1 MKIYTEVVWS
11 WDDERG
17 ELVRESSK
25 SYDYEGPLTLL
36 MPRIDDGNTP
46 QSVQQTIAANK
57 LDTRQF
63 TYPKN
68 TNPGLPHYI
77 TFTAKRSYTSTTS
90 TRGQDNGSVVLY
102 MPPDALK
109 TSYSQSIGDVE
120 MGGFIKLASG
130 QDEGA
135 AAALAAGNMSGVAA
149 AATVLKGKVEG
160 ADKINAVMGAMKAAV
175 GGALKKFG
183 AGTDAGQAISKA
195 TGQIL
200 NPHKA
205 VVYQG
210 PGGFRTFSFTFQLVP
225 KSADEAK
232 EIFNIVKFFKKR
244 MHPGT
249 GAGAG
254 INNVSSVTLTYPD
267 EFEIQYFVNNKLAD
281 GTDSTKPLF
290 KIHKC
295 FMESFAVDYTTS
307 SLVSFLDDAQPL
319 TTTISMG
326 FKETQLLTKADIDAG
341 Y

>member
-25 SYDYEGPLTLL
+25 SYDYGGPLTLL

-63 TYPKN
+63 KYPKN

-120 MGGFIKLASG
+120 MGGFISLAGANMAGVGSALAKG
-130 QDEGA
+130 DVDASLSAFNAIKGNIKGAEKMDILKDSLKA
-135 AAALAAGNMSGVAA
+135 AA
-149 AATVLKGKVEG
+149 
-160 ADKINAVMGAMKAAV
+160 
-175 GGALKKFG
+175 GGALKRF
-183 AGTDAGQAISKA
+183 AGTQGGQAISKA

-249 GAGAG
+249 GTGAG
-254 INNVSSVTLTYPD
+254 INEVSSVTLTYPD
-267 EFEIQYFVNNKLAD
+267 EFEIQYFVNNKPAD
-281 GTDSTKPLF
+281 GTDPTRPLF

-326 FKETQLLTKADIDAG
+326 FKETQLLTQKDIDAG

>member
-1 MKIYTEVVWS
+1 MGS
-11 WDDERG
+11 H
-17 ELVRESSK
+17 LSH
-25 SYDYEGPLTLL
+25 
-36 MPRIDDGNTP
+36 
-46 QSVQQTIAANK
+46 QSVEQTIASNTSGSGDNFK
-57 LDTRQF
+57 
-63 TYPKN
+63 YPKN

-77 TFTAKRSYTSTTS
+77 RFIAKRSYTSTTS
-90 TRGQDNGSVVLY
+90 TRGTSNGEVVLY

-109 TSYSQSIGDVE
+109 TSYSQSIDDVE
-120 MGGFIKLASG
+120 MGGFISLAGSNMG
-130 QDEGA
+130 DIGA
-135 AAALAAGNMSGVAA
+135 QMAAGNMSGAAA
-149 AATVLKGKVEG
+149 AATVIKDKVAG
-160 ADKINAVMGAMKAAV
+160 ANIVNVITDAGKAAV

-183 AGTDAGQAISKA
+183 AGTQGGQAVSRA

-205 VVYQG
+205 MVYQG
-210 PGGFRTFSFTFQLVP
+210 PGGFRTFSFTFVLVP

-249 GAGAG
+249 GTGAG
-254 INNVSSVTLTYPD
+254 INEVSSVTLTYPD
-267 EFEIQYFVNNKLAD
+267 EFEIQYFVNNKPAD
-281 GTDSTKPLF
+281 GKDPTSPLF

-326 FKETQLLTKADIDAG
+326 FKETQLLTQKDIDAG

>member
-1 MKIYTEVVWS
+1 MRIYTEVVWS
-11 WDDERG
+11 WDDEKG
-17 ELVRESSK
+17 ELVKESSK
-25 SYDYEGPLTLL
+25 SYDYEGPLTLA
-36 MPRIDDGNTP
+36 DKEVNTNHP
-46 QSVQQTIAANK
+46 QNVTGGKYNTGASDNFV
-57 LDTRQF
+57 
-63 TYPKN
+63 YPKN

-77 TFTAKRSYTSTTS
+77 TFIAKRSYTSTTS
-90 TRGQDNGSVVLY
+90 TRGQQNGSVVLY

-109 TSYSQSIGDVE
+109 TSYTQSIGDVE

-135 AAALAAGNMSGVAA
+135 AAALAAGNLSGVSAA
-149 AATVLKGKVEG
+149 AEVIKGKIEG
-160 ADKINAVMGAMKAAV
+160 ADKTKVILGAMKAAI

-183 AGTDAGQAISKA
+183 AGTQAGQAISKA

-249 GAGAG
+249 GAGG
-254 INNVSSVTLTYPD
+254 INDISSVTLTYPD
-267 EFEIQYFVNNKLAD
+267 EFEIQYYVNNKLV
-281 GTDSTKPLF
+281 
-290 KIHKC
+290 
-295 FMESFAVDYTTS
+295 AVSYTH
-307 SLVSFLDDAQPL
+307 L
-319 TTTISMG
+319 T
-326 FKETQLLTKADIDAG
+326 LPTKA
-341 Y
+341 

>member
-1 MKIYTEVVWS
+1 MKIYTEIVWS

-25 SYDYEGPLTLL
+25 SYDYEGPLTLFN
-36 MPRIDDGNTP
+36 DN
-46 QSVQQTIAANK
+46 SVESTIAAKAYGSSDN
-57 LDTRQF
+57 F
-63 TYPKN
+63 TYPKD

-77 TFTAKRSYTSTTS
+77 RFIARRTYTSTQS
-90 TRGQDNGSVVLY
+90 KRGTTNGEVVLY

-109 TSYSQSIGDVE
+109 TSYSQTIGDVE

-130 QDEGA
+130 GGGTS
-135 AAALAAGNMSGVAA
+135 AAALAAGEFAA
-149 AATVLKGKVEG
+149 AGASGREAMSQFINNNLLTKEG
-160 ADKINAVMGAMKAAV
+160 GTKIVAGMAKAAA
-175 GGALKKFG
+175 GGLLKKF
-183 AGTDAGQAISKA
+183 AGTQGGQAVSRA

-210 PGGFRTFSFTFQLVP
+210 PGGFRTFSFTFILVP
-225 KSADEAK
+225 KSVDEAK

-249 GAGAG
+249 GGGAG
-254 INNVSSVTLTYPD
+254 INDISSVTLTYPD
-267 EFEIQYFVNNKLAD
+267 EFEIQYFVNNKPAD
-281 GTDSTKPLF
+281 GTDPTKPLF

-326 FKETQLLTKADIDAG
+326 FKETQLLTKKDIDEG

>member
-1 MKIYTEVVWS
+1 MPYGYGSANHPQNTTGS
-11 WDDERG
+11 HFNRG
-17 ELVRESSK
+17 STDK
-25 SYDYEGPLTLL
+25 
-36 MPRIDDGNTP
+36 
-46 QSVQQTIAANK
+46 
-57 LDTRQF
+57 F

-77 TFTAKRSYTSTTS
+77 RFIAKRSYTSTTS
-90 TRGQDNGSVVLY
+90 TRGTSNGEVVLY

-109 TSYSQSIGDVE
+109 TSYSQGIGDVE
-120 MGGFIKLASG
+120 MGGFITLAGS
-130 QDEGA
+130 D
-135 AAALAAGNMSGVAA
+135 
-149 AATVLKGKVEG
+149 
-160 ADKINAVMGAMKAAV
+160 MKATGAQMAGGDF
-175 GGALKKFG
+175 GGALKKF
-183 AGTDAGQAISKA
+183 AGTQGGQAVSKA

-254 INNVSSVTLTYPD
+254 INDISSVTLTYPD
-267 EFEIQYFVNNKLAD
+267 EFEIKYYVNNKLVD
-281 GTDSTKPLF
+281 GSDPTKPLF
-290 KIHKC
+290 KIHNC

-307 SLVSFLDDAQPL
+307 SLVSFMDDDQPL

>member
-1 MKIYTEVVWS
+1 MADTWS
-11 WDDERG
+11 VE
-17 ELVRESSK
+17 
-25 SYDYEGPLTLL
+25 
-36 MPRIDDGNTP
+36 
-46 QSVQQTIAANK
+46 QAIASNNSGAG
-57 LDTRQF
+57 DAF

-77 TFTAKRSYTSTTS
+77 RFIAKRSYTSTTS
-90 TRGQDNGSVVLY
+90 ARGTSNGEVVLY

-120 MGGFIKLASG
+120 MGGFIALAGSDMKATGAQMAGGDFTGAMASALAIKGKIAGAEKLNILADVG
-130 QDEGA
+130 KA
-135 AAALAAGNMSGVAA
+135 AA
-149 AATVLKGKVEG
+149 
-160 ADKINAVMGAMKAAV
+160 
-175 GGALKKFG
+175 GGLLKKF
-183 AGTDAGQAISKA
+183 AGSQGGQAVSKA

-210 PGGFRTFSFTFQLVP
+210 PGQFRTFSFTFVLVP

-249 GAGAG
+249 GTGAG
-254 INNVSSVTLTYPD
+254 INEVSSVTLTYPD
-267 EFEIQYFVNNKLAD
+267 EFEIQYFVNNKPAD
-281 GTDSTKPLF
+281 GTDPTKPLF

-326 FKETQLLTKADIDAG
+326 FKETQLLTQKDIDAG

>member
-1 MKIYTEVVWS
+1 MP
-11 WDDERG
+11 G
-17 ELVRESSK
+17 HHPES
-25 SYDYEGPLTLL
+25 
-36 MPRIDDGNTP
+36 
-46 QSVQQTIAANK
+46 VAAVIEDNK

-120 MGGFIKLASG
+120 MGGFISLA
-130 QDEGA
+130 GA
-135 AAALAAGNMSGVAA
+135 NMAGVGSNLAAGDLGGAAKAFNVIKGNIKGAEKMDILKDSLKAA
-149 AATVLKGKVEG
+149 A
-160 ADKINAVMGAMKAAV
+160 
-175 GGALKKFG
+175 GGALQKF
-183 AGTDAGQAISKA
+183 AGTQGGQAISRA

-210 PGGFRTFSFTFQLVP
+210 PGGFRTFSYSFVMAP
-225 KSADEAK
+225 KDAK
-232 EIFNIVKFFKKR
+232 EAEQIFKIVRFFKRR

-249 GAGAG
+249 GAGTG
-254 INNVSSVTLTYPD
+254 INNLSSVTLTYPD
-267 EFEIQYFVNNKLAD
+267 EFEIRYYVNNNNVD
-281 GTDSTKPLF
+281 GLDETSPLF
-290 KIHKC
+290 NIHNC
-295 FMESFAVDYTTS
+295 FMDSFSVDYSTAGLTS
-307 SLVSFLDDAQPL
+307 FTDDNQPL
-319 TTTISMG
+319 TTTMTLS
-326 FKETQLLTKADIDAG
+326 FKETQLLTKSDIDEG

>member
-1 MKIYTEVVWS
+1 
-11 WDDERG
+11 
-17 ELVRESSK
+17 
-25 SYDYEGPLTLL
+25 
-36 MPRIDDGNTP
+36 MPSHLSHHPQNT
-46 QSVQQTIAANK
+46 TGANYNTGSG
-57 LDTRQF
+57 DSF
-63 TYPKN
+63 TYPMN

-77 TFTAKRSYTSTTS
+77 RFIAKRSYTSTTS

-149 AATVLKGKVEG
+149 AAEVIKGKIQST
-160 ADKINAVMGAMKAAV
+160 DKINAVMGAMKAAV

-183 AGTDAGQAISKA
+183 AGSQAGQAISKA

-254 INNVSSVTLTYPD
+254 INNISSVTLTYPD
-267 EFEIQYFVNNKLAD
+267 EFEIKYYVNKKEVD
-281 GTDSTKPLF
+281 GSDFTKPLF
-290 KIHKC
+290 KIHNC
-295 FMESFAVDYTTS
+295 FMESLSTDYTTS
-307 SLVSFLDDAQPL
+307 SLVSFMDDDQPL
-319 TTTISMG
+319 TTTISLG
-326 FKETQLLTKADIDAG
+326 FKETQLLTKKDIDEG

>member
-1 MKIYTEVVWS
+1 MADTWS
-11 WDDERG
+11 VE
-17 ELVRESSK
+17 
-25 SYDYEGPLTLL
+25 
-36 MPRIDDGNTP
+36 
-46 QSVQQTIAANK
+46 QAIASNNSGAG
-57 LDTRQF
+57 DAF

-77 TFTAKRSYTSTTS
+77 RFIAKRSYTSTTS
-90 TRGQDNGSVVLY
+90 ARGTSNGEVVLY

-120 MGGFIKLASG
+120 MGGFIALAGSDMKATGAQMAGGDFTGAMASALAIKGKIAGAEKLNILADVG
-130 QDEGA
+130 KA
-135 AAALAAGNMSGVAA
+135 AA
-149 AATVLKGKVEG
+149 
-160 ADKINAVMGAMKAAV
+160 
-175 GGALKKFG
+175 GGALKRF
-183 AGTDAGQAISKA
+183 AGTQGGQAISKA

-210 PGGFRTFSFTFQLVP
+210 PGGFRTFSFTFVLVP

-249 GAGAG
+249 GTGAG
-254 INNVSSVTLTYPD
+254 INKISSVTLTYPD
-267 EFEIQYFVNNKLAD
+267 EFEIKYYVNNKEVD
-281 GTDSTKPLF
+281 GSDSTKPLF
-290 KIHKC
+290 KIHNC
-295 FMESFAVDYTTS
+295 FMESFAADYTTS
-307 SLVSFLDDAQPL
+307 GLVSFLDDDQPL
-319 TTTISMG
+319 TTTISMS

>member
-1 MKIYTEVVWS
+1 MRIYTEIVWS
-11 WDDERG
+11 WDDEGG

-25 SYDYEGPLTLL
+25 SYDYGGPLTLL

-63 TYPKN
+63 KYPKN

-120 MGGFIKLASG
+120 MGGFISLAGSDASG
-130 QDEGA
+130 LGA
-135 AAALAAGNMSGVAA
+135 QMAAGNIGGSLAA
-149 AATVLKGKVEG
+149 VTAIKGDIAG
-160 ADKINAVMGAMKAAV
+160 ADKKNVIGDLVKTAA
-175 GGALKKFG
+175 GGALKAFAASQG
-183 AGTDAGQAISKA
+183 GQAVSKA
-195 TGQIL
+195 TGQVL

-210 PGGFRTFSFTFQLVP
+210 PGNFRTFSFTFQLVP

-232 EIFNIVKFFKKR
+232 
-244 MHPGT
+244 
-249 GAGAG
+249 
-254 INNVSSVTLTYPD
+254 
-267 EFEIQYFVNNKLAD
+267 
-281 GTDSTKPLF
+281 
-290 KIHKC
+290 
-295 FMESFAVDYTTS
+295 
-307 SLVSFLDDAQPL
+307 
-319 TTTISMG
+319 
-326 FKETQLLTKADIDAG
+326 
-341 Y
+341 

>member
-1 MKIYTEVVWS
+1 
-11 WDDERG
+11 
-17 ELVRESSK
+17 
-25 SYDYEGPLTLL
+25 
-36 MPRIDDGNTP
+36 MPGHHP
-46 QSVQQTIAANK
+46 QSVAAVIEDNK
-57 LDTRQF
+57 PDTRQF

-109 TSYSQSIGDVE
+109 TSYSQTIGDVE
-120 MGGFIKLASG
+120 MGGLISLAGSNMG
-130 QDEGA
+130 DIGA
-135 AAALAAGNMSGVAA
+135 QMAAGNMSGAA
-149 AATVLKGKVEG
+149 TAATVIKDNVVG
-160 ADKINAVMGAMKAAV
+160 ADRTKVMMDTVKTAI
-175 GGALKKFG
+175 GGAIKKFG
-183 AGTDAGQAISKA
+183 ADTQGGVAVSKA

-232 EIFNIVKFFKKR
+232 EIWEIVRFFKKR

-249 GAGAG
+249 GTGAG
-254 INNVSSVTLTYPD
+254 INELSSVTLTYPD
-267 EFEIQYFVNNKLAD
+267 EFEIQYYVNNKLVD
-281 GTDSTKPLF
+281 GTDPTKPLF
-290 KIHKC
+290 KIHHC

-307 SLVSFLDDAQPL
+307 SLVSFMEDDQPL
-319 TTTISMG
+319 TTTISLS
-326 FKETQLLTKADIDAG
+326 FKETQLLTKKDIDAG